1 MPVMLALMRSH
12 TPHRSDT
19 MNTALK
25 IQTILRSDLAN
36 WKTMS
41 KEQLFGIMLED
52 RRFFLETEVDQGN
65 VEYLDELLEEINVA
79 EVWGQA
85 I

>member
-1 MPVMLALMRSH
+1 
-12 TPHRSDT
+12 

-41 KEQLFGIMLED
+41 KEQLLGIMLED

-65 VEYLDELLEEINVA
+65 AEYLDELLEEIDTEA
-79 EVWGQA
+79 VWALQHPEA
-85 I
+85 R

>member
-1 MPVMLALMRSH
+1 
-12 TPHRSDT
+12 

-36 WKTMS
+36 WNTMS
-41 KEQLFGIMLED
+41 KDQLLDIMLED

-65 VEYLDELLEEINVA
+65 VEYLDELLEDINVS
-79 EVWGQA
+79 EVWGTA
-85 I
+85 L

>member
-1 MPVMLALMRSH
+1 
-12 TPHRSDT
+12 

-41 KEQLFGIMLED
+41 RDQLLDIMLED

-65 VEYLDELLEEINVA
+65 VEYLDELLEEIDTEA
-79 EVWGQA
+79 VWALQHPEA
-85 I
+85 R